1 MTKKYWIETTLQDL
15 SESEIDALFSKYII
29 IFERNR
35 KTRGI
40 YLFTIFVKL
49 SPQEYKFLKAVLNLK
64 KGKRG
69 EDILMSIGAVCG
81 SKKYSL
87 QDYSYTIANK
97 IKKKILKEFNKVK
110 YLSEDEY
117 INRQNLKKEKRKKN
131 INALKKNIRK
141 QEKSRLEK
149 YKNKTYYTIPS
160 EENVDWFKLIDSK
173 NLKENDAPSITEIN
187 YGDGT
192 QEIDLTEYLD
202 NLIYC
207 KDGKFKALWP
217 FAKKY

>member
-1 MTKKYWIETTLQDL
+1 M
-15 SESEIDALFSKYII
+15 
-29 IFERNR
+29 
-35 KTRGI
+35 
-40 YLFTIFVKL
+40 
-49 SPQEYKFLKAVLNLK
+49 
-64 KGKRG
+64 
-69 EDILMSIGAVCG
+69 
-81 SKKYSL
+81 
-87 QDYSYTIANK
+87 
-97 IKKKILKEFNKVK
+97 
-110 YLSEDEY
+110 
-117 INRQNLKKEKRKKN
+117 
-131 INALKKNIRK
+131 
-141 QEKSRLEK
+141 EK
-149 YKNKTYYTIPS
+149 YKNKTYYTILS

>member
-1 MTKKYWIETTLQDL
+1 MAKEYWIETTLQGLFD
-15 SESEIDALFSKYII
+15 SEIEDLFLKYII
-29 IFERNR
+29 IFESNR

-40 YLFTIFVKL
+40 YLFTSFVKL
-49 SPQEYKFLKAVLNLK
+49 SPQEYKFLKAILNLK

-69 EDILMSIGAVCG
+69 EDILMSIGAVCC

-97 IKKKILKEFNKVK
+97 IKKKILKEFNKAK
-110 YLSEDEY
+110 YISEDEY
-117 INRQNLKKEKRKKN
+117 IARQNLKKEKEKKN
-131 INALKKNIRK
+131 INSLKKTIRK

-149 YKNKTYYTIPS
+149 YKNKTYHTIPS
-160 EENVDWFKLIDSK
+160 EENVDWFKLLDSK
-173 NLKENDAPSITEIN
+173 NLKENDVPGVTEIN